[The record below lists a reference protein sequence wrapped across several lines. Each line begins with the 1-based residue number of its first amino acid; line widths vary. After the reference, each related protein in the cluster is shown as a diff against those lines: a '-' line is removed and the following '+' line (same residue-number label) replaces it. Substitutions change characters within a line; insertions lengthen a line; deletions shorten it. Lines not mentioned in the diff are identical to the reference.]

1 MLLESQLQQCLRV
14 YAVAFP
20 RCLRWLTLTHW
31 DKIAGISQTIFW
43 MHFPEWKCMNFACDF
58 IPASIETMA
67 RCRPGDKPLSEP
79 MMVSLLTHICVTR
92 PKWVIYE
99 ISLTYC
105 SILIPEPSNSPRVH
119 QAWRTLGST
128 GGAYQG
134 QKRGAERKLKHSF
147 VTSEK
152 DYGIFA
158 VVGTLRIVYCYSSK
172 GGLTCHYRGVITLP
186 MATQISSLSIVC
198 STVCLGAGQR
208 KHQRP
213 ASLAFVRGTYR
224 RPVNFP
230 HNGPVT
236 QKMFL
241 FDDVIIC

>member
-1 MLLESQLQQCLRV
+1 
-14 YAVAFP
+14 
-20 RCLRWLTLTHW
+20 
-31 DKIAGISQTIFW
+31 
-43 MHFPEWKCMNFACDF
+43 
-58 IPASIETMA
+58 MA

-105 SILIPEPSNSPRVH
+105 SILIPELSNSPRVH

-172 GGLTCHYRGVITLP
+172 GGLTCHNAPYGYSNQQPLDCLLNCFSRRRSKKTSTLRVTGLCEGNLP
-186 MATQISSLSIVC
+186 ATGEFPSQWASNAENVSIWWRHHLLTLCWNISRESASA
-198 STVCLGAGQR
+198 LG
-208 KHQRP
+208 
-213 ASLAFVRGTYR
+213 
-224 RPVNFP
+224 
-230 HNGPVT
+230 
-236 QKMFL
+236 
-241 FDDVIIC
+241 